1 MKNVQISFDENL
13 LKAVDR
19 IASSSEVSRSA
30 IVRVAL
36 KKYIRDSEIKDF
48 EDQWIR
54 KLKESPDDV
63 NDSEKWMRPELW
75 GDE

>member
-13 LKAVDR
+13 LKAVDH
-19 IASSSEVSRSA
+19 IASSSELSRSA
-30 IVRVAL
+30 IVREAI
-36 KKYIRDSEIKDF
+36 KQWIRGREIKEF

-54 KLKESPDDV
+54 KLKESPDDI
-63 NDSEKWMRPELW
+63 NNSEKWMKAELW